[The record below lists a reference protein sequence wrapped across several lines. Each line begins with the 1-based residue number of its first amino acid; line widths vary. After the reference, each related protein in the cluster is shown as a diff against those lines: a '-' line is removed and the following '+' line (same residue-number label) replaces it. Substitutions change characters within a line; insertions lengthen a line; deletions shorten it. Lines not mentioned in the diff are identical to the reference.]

1 MQLKKEMPLMA
12 FLLLMF
18 ISSTVLY
25 RYVPEKIPTHWNAK
39 GEIDGYSGKFLGLF
53 LLPIIASILYILF
66 LVLPAI
72 MPYRN
77 NIEKI
82 EGKFYWLK
90 AIMLAFFAVL
100 YLASILSSFGIQI
113 NIIYVMMPSLAVIF
127 YYIGYLMKYTKR
139 NFFIGI
145 RTPWTLV
152 SDKSWDMTHK
162 KASVL
167 FRFYGL
173 LIMTTLFFPSY
184 AFLFLLISLIPLILY
199 LVVYSYLIYRGEK
212 KKAGRSFR

>member
-82 EGKFYWLK
+82 EVIYWPSFMTGKIPAYGSRVDITLDQQMK
-90 AIMLAFFAVL
+90 
-100 YLASILSSFGIQI
+100 SI
-113 NIIYVMMPSLAVIF
+113 
-127 YYIGYLMKYTKR
+127 
-139 NFFIGI
+139 
-145 RTPWTLV
+145 
-152 SDKSWDMTHK
+152 
-162 KASVL
+162 
-167 FRFYGL
+167 
-173 LIMTTLFFPSY
+173 
-184 AFLFLLISLIPLILY
+184 
-199 LVVYSYLIYRGEK
+199 
-212 KKAGRSFR
+212 